1 MPASIPGRHLDKV
14 AIITGAGQG
23 IGRGIASRFAQE
35 GAKVVIA
42 EYNKANTEDTAKE
55 LSAFGA
61 EVFPYPIDIGDTDQ
75 INQMVKDVAAHF
87 GRIDILVNN
96 AGISRP
102 GKLFDL
108 DPEQDWDPIMRVNQ
122 RGLFFCLQA
131 VARQMVEQIPDQVK
145 EAGRAGQSY
154 GKIVNFSSVA
164 GRSGRPFDAAYS
176 ATKWAVISITQS
188 AAAYLAPYNIN
199 VNAVCPGMVITP
211 MWENI
216 DRVQGVERQGLQPG
230 EWIKKSIE
238 NIPLKRPATAED
250 IAAAVSFLCSTDAD
264 YITGQALNV
273 DGGIEMN

>member
-1 MPASIPGRHLDKV
+1 MPAPIPGRHQGKV
-14 AIITGAGQG
+14 AIITGSGQG
-23 IGRGIASRFAQE
+23 IGRGVAKRFAQE
-35 GAKVVIA
+35 GAQVVIA
-42 EYNKANTEDTAKE
+42 EFNQTNAEETGREISAVGLAPLVYPVDIADT
-55 LSAFGA
+55 GR
-61 EVFPYPIDIGDTDQ
+61 VD
-75 INQMVKDVAAHF
+75 QMVKDVVARF

-96 AGISRP
+96 AGMSRP
-102 GKLFDL
+102 AKLFDVT
-108 DPEQDWDPIMRVNQ
+108 PELWDPIQQVNQ

-131 VARQMVEQIPDQVK
+131 VARQMVEQIPDEVK
-145 EAGRAGQSY
+145 LAGRADQSY

-164 GRSGRPFDAAYS
+164 GRSGRPFDPAYS

-216 DRVQGVERQGLQPG
+216 DKVQGVQRQGLPPG
-230 EWIKKSIE
+230 EWIRKSTE
-238 NIPLKRPATAED
+238 AIPLKRVGTAED

>member
-1 MPASIPGRHLDKV
+1 MPAPIPDRHKGKI
-14 AIITGAGQG
+14 AIITGSGQG
-23 IGRGIASRFAQE
+23 IGRGVAQRFAQE
-35 GAKVVIA
+35 GAYVIVA
-42 EYNKANTEDTAKE
+42 EFNKANAEEVAKE
-55 LSAFGA
+55 IAASGPEALA
-61 EVFPYPIDIGDTDQ
+61 YPVDIGDTVQ
-75 INQMVKDVAAHF
+75 VEQMVRDVVAHF

-96 AGISRP
+96 AGMSRP
-102 GKLFDL
+102 AKLFEL
-108 DPEQDWDPIMRVNQ
+108 TPELWDPVHQVNQ

-131 VARQMVEQIPDQVK
+131 VAKQMVEQIPEAVK
-145 EAGRAGQSY
+145 EAGRADRSY

-216 DRVQGVERQGLQPG
+216 DKVQGVQRQGLQPG
-230 EWIKKSIE
+230 EWIRKSIE
-238 NIPLKRPATAED
+238 GIPLKRVATPED
-250 IAAAVSFLCSTDAD
+250 IAAAVSFLCSSDAD

-273 DGGIEMN
+273 DGGVEMN